1 MSLKK
6 HVRFRNSLTFRL
18 TLWYAGIFAASSFVA
33 FFLFYTLI
41 TSVIQEKTDQELL
54 SQAGQFSAVL
64 RERGIGAVENLA
76 LFEAQ
81 AAGEKK
87 VFLRLLYPTGQAF
100 SSSNMSYWQDVAIR
114 KEAIEQLLGGAERV
128 IETVILSNRKDHVR
142 ILYAMIGPG
151 IILQVGQSME
161 NYTRIIGAFR
171 GIFLAV
177 MALLIGL
184 ATGIGWFMARRAVSG
199 VEAITRT
206 AQGISGGTLEK
217 RVPVK
222 DRGDEID
229 QLAMTFNQM
238 LDRIQSLVAEIRQ
251 MGDDIAHD
259 LKNPLT
265 RIRGMAEIALT
276 TGQSKAD
283 YETMAASAIEEC
295 DRLLG
300 IINTMLMISKTEAG
314 VEKPSQKNIDL
325 VSLVREACELFG
337 TTAEDRG
344 LTLSCN
350 VPERCVIAGDT
361 RMIQRLLSN
370 LLDNAIKYTSAGGS
384 VAVSLSQI
392 GGWGATIMIK
402 DTGVGICAEDLPRI
416 FERFYRG
423 DRSRSESGTGLGL
436 SLARAIARAHGGD
449 ITVRSHVHGGSVFI
463 VTLPFS
469 GKSASTGDGAS
480 SSFNNL
486 PSPPD

>member
-6 HVRFRNSLTFRL
+6 PGRFRNSLTFRL
-18 TLWYAGIFAASSFVA
+18 TLWYAGIFAVSSFAA
-33 FFLFYTLI
+33 FFLFYQLI

-54 SQAGQFSAVL
+54 SQAGQFSTVL
-64 RERGIGAVENLA
+64 RERGIGAVENFA

-87 VFLRLLYPTGQAF
+87 VFFRLLYPTGQAF
-100 SSSNMSYWQDVAIR
+100 SSSNMAYWEDIPIR
-114 KEAIEQLLGGAERV
+114 KEAIGNLLGGAGRV
-128 IETVILSNRKDHVR
+128 IETAVLTSRKDQVR
-142 ILYAMIGPG
+142 ILYAIIGPG

-161 NYTRIIGAFR
+161 NYTRIIDAFR
-171 GIFLAV
+171 GVFLV
-177 MALLIGL
+177 TMALLIGL
-184 ATGIGWFMARRAVSG
+184 ATGVGWFMARRAVSG
-199 VEAITRT
+199 VEVITRT
-206 AQGISGGTLEK
+206 AQGISGGTLET

-259 LKNPLT
+259 LKSPLT
-265 RIRGMAEIALT
+265 RIRGMAEIVLT
-276 TGQSKAD
+276 TGKSLAE
-283 YETMAASAIEEC
+283 YEAMAASAIEEC

-314 VEKPSQKNIDL
+314 VEQPSREKIDL
-325 VSLVREACELFG
+325 ANLVREACELFG

-344 LTLSCN
+344 LTLTCN
-350 VPERCVIAGDT
+350 VPERCVIAGDA

-370 LLDNAIKYTSAGGS
+370 LLDNAIKYTSAGGR
-384 VAVSLSQI
+384 VEVSLSQI
-392 GGWGATIMIK
+392 EGRGATLRVK
-402 DTGVGICAEDLPRI
+402 DTGVGIAAGDLPRI

-449 ITVRSHVHGGSVFI
+449 LTVESRLHEGSVFT
-463 VTLPFS
+463 VTLP
-469 GKSASTGDGAS
+469 S
-480 SSFNNL
+480 SEIDA
-486 PSPPD
+486 PA

>member
-6 HVRFRNSLTFRL
+6 PGRFRNSLTFRL

-33 FFLFYTLI
+33 FFLFYQFI
-41 TSVIQEKTDQELL
+41 ASVIQERTDQEL
-54 SQAGQFSAVL
+54 SNQAGQFSTVL
-64 RERGIGAVENLA
+64 RQQGIVAVENLA

-87 VFLRLLYPTGQAF
+87 VFFRLLYPDGQAV
-100 SSSNMSYWQDVAIR
+100 SSSNMAFWEDIPIR
-114 KEAIEQLLGGAERV
+114 KEAIGKLLGGAGQV
-128 IETVILSNRKDHVR
+128 LETAAIATRRDQVR

-151 IILQVGQSME
+151 VILQVGQSME
-161 NYTRIIGAFR
+161 NYMRIIDAFR
-171 GIFLAV
+171 GVFLV
-177 MALLIGL
+177 TMALLIGL
-184 ATGIGWFMARRAVSG
+184 ATGVGWFMARRAVSG
-199 VEAITRT
+199 VEEITRT
-206 AQGISGGTLEK
+206 ARGISGGTLEK

-222 DRGDEID
+222 NRGDEID

-259 LKNPLT
+259 LKSPLT

-276 TGQSKAD
+276 TAKSPAE

-295 DRLLG
+295 DRLLDT
-300 IINTMLMISKTEAG
+300 INTMLMISKTEAG
-314 VEKPSQKNIDL
+314 VEKPSRTRIDL
-325 VSLVREACELFG
+325 AALVREACELFG

-344 LTLSCN
+344 LTLSCHA
-350 VPERCVIAGDT
+350 PEECDITGDA

-370 LLDNAIKYTSAGGS
+370 LLDNAIKYTPAEGKVS
-384 VAVSLSQI
+384 VSLSVI
-392 GGWGATIMIK
+392 GGKIATLAVS
-402 DTGVGICAEDLPRI
+402 DTGAGISAGDLPRI

-423 DRSRSESGTGLGL
+423 DRSRSEPGTGLGL

-449 ITVRSHVHGGSVFI
+449 ITVESRLGEGSVFT
-463 VTLPFS
+463 VTLPTNIPFS
-469 GKSASTGDGAS
+469 
-480 SSFNNL
+480 
-486 PSPPD
+486 PD